1 MPIEIEIPSEFPL
14 HTLLDQ
20 DTAIAL
26 PSIQLVPTQGSQ
38 PYLYSLTITVRGQP
52 PELAAKIQEAYLG
65 IMFQNQQP
73 QLLPKTWFSQLN
85 SCLLNQPLN
94 QFSIEVN
101 CTLQVS
107 VEYCE
112 SDRRGKPNQTVR
124 NNIAETCSL
133 WLLPTRNSPNNT
145 EDSQPL
151 SDEPEPPENDLKST
165 LQPLDKDDFEWSEWS
180 DGEPFENDLKQT
192 SQPLDEDDFKQHS
205 PSNPIAPEPKLMSPS
220 NSKENPYPGLLA
232 IDFGT
237 SNSTVTLFDP
247 NRILRQD
254 GLPKEQ
260 EQRLRE
266 RVSQW
271 LNSSTANTLPGIN
284 ANEWEN
290 FLIQIS
296 KMLKIEDPHKLSNSV
311 RDGNRPFLLE
321 TLRQL
326 ELCSHGKAFR
336 RAVTTKLSEIYAEA
350 FRIPPLSSQNLF
362 PVTLDS
368 SRKQKEICSELEV
381 ISSDE
386 SLEIIMG
393 EKAKQDRRA
402 AIAQVQD
409 NSQPET
415 WKEMEGRFHHSP
427 KRFLGQD
434 QSFSVIFNGE
444 EQIISA
450 NELIQATYSHLIQL
464 TEEYRQSKSNEFAEG
479 VFNRAVVTYPTIA
492 SPLVRRDLEKI
503 IKNLGLSEVETV
515 YDEAVAVAIFYLWRE
530 FGGNFN
536 FGIES
541 FKTRCHYDGNKWHQN
556 LLVIDIGGGTT
567 DIALIQLTLKEI
579 DPFEPDEN
587 RGAGGRY
594 YVLTPKILGSSGHPQ
609 LGGELITLRLFRLLK
624 VAIADCLLTARAEGY
639 LTSDKLQNC
648 IYELD
653 ERFLDGGKFRSGS
666 LLECLDKE
674 NPEGDA
680 AYNDALKAADKV
692 LPTTQWKD
700 HPQRLQLFYALWDR
714 AEEIKLELS
723 KQSAQCTLDEQKIS
737 ELLREIDLDAK
748 IIDHDR
754 IQVTISQQQFER
766 IVTPV
771 IQEAISIAKGL
782 FENRLSNPQL
792 VNTNSPKVD
801 WLILSGQTSNLP
813 QVQQGIYSTFS
824 QSQYFIWNPERI
836 TFVPEFSKQ
845 GTSIGAC
852 LAVELQRVIFKPQA
866 AKELLRTGAYQL
878 FIDVKNLF
886 YFLPCN
892 FKLKTLDQD
901 NLITLFEAGTT
912 LRKLDSEEAIKART
926 KWQEGSQL
934 GTYVYRE
941 DYENSELRN
950 WGNFSGQALADALGI
965 NRIAFGDIKVQFEID
980 QKLQIKLLLCKSN
993 PHYLIAKSLPY
1004 LSVKFSADNFKWKI
1018 AVENHQNNLKKNTL
1032 KEGDIAVN
1040 VLEAHAVD
1048 AQEAYHLV
1056 FEADENVNQSLQM
1069 FHYEGDNQL
1078 EKGLISHPLPPFPE
1092 SGKHTFYLFQGD
1104 EWEFIGELSQPQMQT
1119 EFRYECHVTLDDKGI
1134 LRIHAG
1140 EVPYHISNDRE
1151 CLKQEGYVF
1160 ITELELQSNKLIQE
1174 RDPFCGEH

>member
-1 MPIEIEIPSEFPL
+1 MPIEIQIPSEFPL

-26 PSIQLVPTQGSQ
+26 PSIKLVPTHGSQ

-52 PELAAKIQEAYLG
+52 PELAAKIQEAYRG
-65 IMFQNQQP
+65 IMFQYQQP
-73 QLLPKTWFSQLN
+73 QLLPRTWLTQLN

-94 QFSIEVN
+94 QFQIEVN

-112 SDRRGKPNQTVR
+112 SDRRGKPHQTVR
-124 NNIAETCSL
+124 NNIANTCIL
-133 WLLPTRNSPNNT
+133 WWFPTRNSPNNT

-151 SDEPEPPENDLKST
+151 SKWEFVVESEPEPL
-165 LQPLDKDDFEWSEWS
+165 
-180 DGEPFENDLKQT
+180 ENDLKQT

-205 PSNPIAPEPKLMSPS
+205 PSHPIPPEPKPMSPS
-220 NSKENPYPGLLA
+220 NLKENTYPGLLA

-247 NRILRQD
+247 KHLLRQD

-266 RVSQW
+266 RVYQW

-296 KMLKIEDPHKLSNSV
+296 KMLEIDPHRLSNSV
-311 RDGNRPFLLE
+311 REGDRLFLLE
-321 TLRQL
+321 TLRQI
-326 ELCSHGKAFR
+326 ELCLLTYGEAFR

-415 WKEMEGRFHHSP
+415 WKEIEGRFHHSP
-427 KRFLGQD
+427 KRFLGQN

-450 NELIQATYSHLIQL
+450 NELIQATYGHLIQL
-464 TEEYRQSKSNEFAEG
+464 TEEYRQSQPNEFAKG

-503 IKNLGLSEVETV
+503 IKNLGLSDVETV

-530 FGGNFN
+530 FGGNLN

-624 VAIADCLLTARAEGY
+624 VAIADCLLTAQAEGY
-639 LTSDKLQNC
+639 LTSEKLQNC

-674 NPEGDA
+674 NPEGNA
-680 AYNDALKAADKV
+680 AYKDALKAADKV
-692 LPTTQWKD
+692 LPTQWKD
-700 HPQRLQLFYALWDR
+700 RPQRLQLFYALWDR

-737 ELLREIDLDAK
+737 ELLREIDLDAE

-782 FENRLSNPQL
+782 FENRLSNPKL
-792 VNTNSPKVD
+792 VNTNSQKVD

-824 QSQYFIWNPERI
+824 KSQYFIWNPERI

-852 LAVELQRVIFKPQA
+852 LAVELQRVIFKPKA
-866 AKELLRTGAYQL
+866 AKELLRKGAYQL
-878 FIDVKNLF
+878 FINVKNLF

-892 FKLKTLDQD
+892 FKLKTQDQD

-912 LRKLDSEEAIKART
+912 LRKFDSEEAIKART
-926 KWQEGSQL
+926 QWQEGSQL

-941 DYENSELRN
+941 DYEKSELRN
-950 WGNFSGQALADALGI
+950 WGNFSGKALADALGI

-993 PHYLIAKSLPY
+993 PHYLIAQSLPY
-1004 LSVKFSADNFKWKI
+1004 LSVNFSADNFRWKI
-1018 AVENHQNNLKKNTL
+1018 AVENPQNNLKNNTL

-1056 FEADENVNQSLQM
+1056 FEADENVNQSWQM

-1078 EKGLISHPLPPFPE
+1078 GKGLISQPLPPFPE

-1104 EWEFIGELSQPQMQT
+1104 EWLFIGELSQPQIQT
-1119 EFRYECHVTLDDKGI
+1119 EFPYECHVTLDDKGI

-1140 EVPYHISNDRE
+1140 EVPYRISNDRE

-1160 ITELELQSNKLIQE
+1160 ITELELQPNELIRE